1 MKVVLYCECGVT
13 TSLLVSR
20 MRRYADPDDI
30 VESYGM
36 DDVADTI
43 RKFDVVLV
51 GPQIRHKLDEIS
63 RLASAAGA
71 RCGIISMRVYGT
83 MDGEAVMRQAR
94 ELMEDRPR
102 SEGCE

>member
-20 MRRYADPDDI
+20 MKLYSAPDDI

-36 DDVADTI
+36 DDAAETI
-43 RKFDVVLV
+43 GKFDVVLV
-51 GPQIRHKLDEIS
+51 GPQIRHKFDEIS
-63 RLASAAGA
+63 RLAHSVGA
-71 RCGIISMRVYGT
+71 RCGLIDMRTYGT

-94 ELMEDRPR
+94 GLMDGPR
-102 SEGCE
+102 G